1 MVPSTFHPAVARWF
15 ERTFGTATEC
25 QQRAWPAIREQRHA
39 LIAAPTGSGK
49 TLAAFLCAIDD
60 LVRQGLNSGLEDAPQ
75 VVYVSPLRALSNDVQ
90 RNLMAPLAG
99 IRDELL
105 QSGHA
110 DVDIRTFVRTGDT
123 PAASRALM
131 KRHPPHIIVTTP
143 ESLYLLLTS
152 DSSSTLLKS
161 VRTVIVDEIHAIIG
175 TKRGAHLSLSLER
188 LAALT
193 SYPLVRIGL
202 SATQRPIEQAAA
214 FLTGADH
221 HGTPLPCMV
230 IDLGHHRHRD
240 LAIEMPRSPLEAV
253 MSGEVWNET
262 YDRLAE
268 LIRAH
273 QSTLVFVN
281 TRRLAERLARHL
293 SERLGGEAVAAHHG
307 SLAREQR
314 FNAEQ
319 RLKDGKLRVLVATA
333 SLELGIDIGQVDLVC
348 QIGTTR
354 SISTFLQ
361 RAGRAGH
368 AVSGT
373 PKARL
378 FPLSRDE
385 LVESIAL
392 LDAVRRG
399 ELDTLRLLEAPLD
412 VLAQQIVASVAMREW
427 DEQQLYACVHRA
439 WPYRNLARDDFDAVV
454 RTLAEGW
461 SARRG
466 RMAAYL
472 HRDAVNGVL
481 RARRGAKL
489 TAVTCGGA
497 IPDNA
502 DYEVREQ
509 PQDIFVGTVN
519 EDFAIESSAGD
530 IFQLGNTSW
539 RIQRVEPGVVRVEN
553 ARGQPPTIPFW
564 FGEAPARTAELSLAV
579 SRLLADLARQFAAA
593 GGQDTALICGQA
605 AAWLMAQTGVIEPA
619 ARQAVDYLWCA
630 YQALGALPTRETPI
644 LERFFD
650 ESGGMQLVLHAPYGG
665 RINRAWGLS
674 LRKCFCRQFNFEL
687 QAAATEDAIVLSL
700 GETHSFP
707 LEEVWRYLHSA
718 SVRDLLT
725 QAVLDAP
732 LFNGRWRWVAT
743 VALAIPR
750 FRGGKKVPPRL
761 QRMRAEDLSA
771 AVFPDQLACLEN
783 VAGRREIPNHPLVTQ
798 TLRDCLTEAMDVDA
812 LEQLLAGMEQGTVR
826 GLARDL
832 TAPSPLAAE
841 ILNARPYAFLDD
853 APLEERRTQ
862 AVINRRWWDPQ
873 SASDL
878 SRLDP
883 EAIAQVRAEAGP
895 DFSSADEL
903 HDALL
908 SYGFLTGTELPGAQ
922 TWLQDLH
929 AARRVW
935 RLEGRGRAPLW
946 IAVERLPR
954 FVALY
959 SALTHDMAVPVEY
972 ARETWTPETAL
983 AAILRDRLQALGP
996 VTVAQLVAPLG
1007 VPVLMVQVALVQLEA
1022 EGFVLRGRFTPG
1034 ALEEEWCERRLLA
1047 RIHRY
1052 TVEQLRAQIVPVSA
1066 SAFLRFLFR
1075 WQHIAPESRL
1085 EGGRALAAVLG
1096 QLEGFIAPAGAWE
1109 QAILPARIRDYH
1121 LGQVDELGLSGRYG
1135 WARPVPARSAAT
1147 AVRVVPVAF
1156 FSRRLMS
1163 AWRRIYAQCAPP
1175 GGTTTLSA
1183 HAMRVLEALRACGA
1197 AFTDDLIDAAGLLAA
1212 QVEDALV
1219 ELIAAGRVTADSFG
1233 SLRRLARRSERRRS
1247 RRSENLAQSGR
1258 WVSLPPV
1265 TTAAPAPDELEMV
1278 TRTLLTRYGVVFRRL
1293 CEREPE
1299 LPPWRLLLD
1308 CLRRLEARGE
1318 IRGGRFIA
1326 GFAGEQFALN
1336 EAVAEL
1342 RHTSVSTAGVDSWVV
1357 LSAADPLNL
1366 AGLLTPGPRVPAVTA
1381 HRVLYQDGAPVACLK
1396 GGEVQYYVEVD
1407 SGATRR
1413 IRDRLVKPLISVSA
1427 HSRARHPHSR
1437 IF

>member
-1 MVPSTFHPAVARWF
+1 MPLTPFHPAVAGWF
-15 ERTFGTATEC
+15 ERTFGAATDC
-25 QQRAWPAIREQRHA
+25 QRRAWPAIRERRHA
-39 LIAAPTGSGK
+39 LVAAPTGSGK

-60 LVRQGLNSGLEDAPQ
+60 LVRRGLDGGLDDLPQ
-75 VVYVSPLRALSNDVQ
+75 VVYVSPLRALGNDVQ

-105 QSGHA
+105 HRGLP

-123 PAASRALM
+123 PPAGRALM

-152 DSSSTLLKS
+152 DGGSALLKS

-193 SYPLVRIGL
+193 GAPPVRIGL

-214 FLTGADH
+214 FLTGAD
-221 HGTPLPCMV
+221 GQGAPLPCTV
-230 IDLGHHRHRD
+230 IDLGHHRRRD
-240 LAIEMPRSPLEAV
+240 LAIEMPRSPLEEV

-268 LIRAH
+268 LIRGH
-273 QSTLVFVN
+273 KSTLVFVN

-293 SERLGGEAVAAHHG
+293 SERLGGDVVAAHHG
-307 SLAREQR
+307 SLSREQR
-314 FNAEQ
+314 LGAEQ
-319 RLKDGKLRVLVATA
+319 RLKEGGLRVLVATS

-348 QIGTTR
+348 QIGATR
-354 SISTFLQ
+354 SIGAFLQ

-368 AVSGT
+368 AVHGT

-385 LVESIAL
+385 LVEGIAL
-392 LDAVRRG
+392 LDAVRRE
-399 ELDTLRLLEAPLD
+399 ELDALRLLEAPLD
-412 VLAQQIVASVAMREW
+412 VLAQQIVAAVAMREW
-427 DEQQLYACVHRA
+427 DEQALYMLVRRA
-439 WPYRNLARDDFDAVV
+439 WPYRDLARDDFDAVV
-454 RTLAEGW
+454 HMLAEGF

-466 RMAAYL
+466 RMAAHL
-472 HRDAVNGVL
+472 HRDAVHSVL

-509 PQDIFVGTVN
+509 PQDVFVGTVN
-519 EDFAIESSAGD
+519 EDFAVESMAGD

-539 RIQRVEPGVVRVEN
+539 RIQRIEPGVVRVEN

-564 FGEAPARTAELSLAV
+564 FGEAPARTEELSRAV
-579 SRLLADLARQFAAA
+579 SRLRAGLARRFAAA
-593 GGQDTALICGQA
+593 DGGDAARICDEA
-605 AAWLMAQTGVIEPA
+605 AAWLMAQTGVSEPA
-619 ARQAVDYLWCA
+619 ARQAVEYSWCA
-630 YQALGALPTRETPI
+630 WRTLGALPTREQPV

-650 ESGGMQLVLHAPYGG
+650 ESGGMQLVLPAPYGG
-665 RINRAWGLS
+665 RLNRAWGLS
-674 LRKCFCRQFNFEL
+674 LRKCFCRRFNFEL

-718 SVRDLLT
+718 SVRDVLT

-732 LFNGRWRWVAT
+732 LFNARWRWVAA

-761 QRMRAEDLSA
+761 QRMLAEDLSA
-771 AVFPDQLACLEN
+771 VVFPDQLACLEN
-783 VAGRREIPNHPLVTQ
+783 VAGRREIPDHPLVKQ
-798 TLRDCLTEAMDVDA
+798 TLRDCLTEAMDIDA
-812 LEQLLAGMEQGTVR
+812 LERLLKDMERGAVR

-832 TAPSPLAAE
+832 AAPSPLAAE
-841 ILNARPYAFLDD
+841 ILNARPHAFLDD

-862 AVINRRWWDPQ
+862 AVISRRWFDPQ

-878 SRLDP
+878 SQLDP
-883 EAIAQVRAEAGP
+883 QAIARVRAESQP
-895 DFSSADEL
+895 EFSNADEL

-908 SYGFLTGTELPGAQ
+908 SYGFLSEAELQGAQ
-922 TWLQDLH
+922 AWLRDLH
-929 AARRVW
+929 AARRAW
-935 RLEGRGRAPLW
+935 RMEGHGGAPLW
-946 IAVERLPR
+946 LAVERLPR
-954 FVALY
+954 FAALFP
-959 SALTHDMAVPVEY
+959 SLRHDLAVPAEY
-972 ARETWTPETAL
+972 ARESWTGDTAL
-983 AAILRDRLQALGP
+983 TAVLRDRLQALGP
-996 VTVAQLVAPLG
+996 VTAAQLAAPLG
-1007 VPVLMVQVALVQLEA
+1007 LPATAITAALLQLEA
-1022 EGFVLRGRFTPG
+1022 EGVILRGRFTPG
-1034 ALEEEWCERRLLA
+1034 TDGEEWCERRLLA

-1052 TVEQLRAQIVPVSA
+1052 TVEQLRAQIAPVSA
-1066 SAFLRFLFR
+1066 SVYLRFLFR
-1075 WQHIAPESRL
+1075 WQHVAPEGRL
-1085 EGGRALAAVLG
+1085 EGARALAAVLG
-1096 QLEGFIAPAGAWE
+1096 QLEGFIAPAAAWE
-1109 QAILPARIRDYH
+1109 QAILPVRVRDYH
-1121 LGQVDELGLSGRYG
+1121 AGMVDELGLSGRYG
-1135 WARPVPARSAAT
+1135 WARPVQATPAAT
-1147 AVRVVPVAF
+1147 AVQVIPVAF

-1163 AWRRIYAQCAPP
+1163 QWRNVYARALPAGAGAP
-1175 GGTTTLSA
+1175 SA
-1183 HAMRVLEALRACGA
+1183 AAARVLDALRRQGA
-1197 AFTDDLIDAAGLLAA
+1197 AFTDDLIDASGLLAA
-1212 QVEDALV
+1212 QVEEALV
-1219 ELIAAGRVTADSFG
+1219 ELIARGLVTADSFG
-1233 SLRRLARRSERRRS
+1233 SLRTLARRGERRRRPGGLMS
-1247 RRSENLAQSGR
+1247 SGR
-1258 WVSLPPV
+1258 WVALPPV
-1265 TTAAPAPDELEMV
+1265 AAGPLTPDILEMV
-1278 TRTLLTRYGVVFRRL
+1278 ARTLLGRYGVVFRRL

-1318 IRGGRFIA
+1318 IRGGQFVA

-1342 RHTSVSTAGVDSWVV
+1342 RRPQAPAAGAGRWVV

-1366 AGLLTPGPRVPAVTA
+1366 IGLLTPGPRVPAVTA
-1381 HRVLYQDGAPVACLK
+1381 HRVLYEDGTPIAGLK
-1396 GGEVQYYVEVD
+1396 GGEVHHFADVD
-1407 SGATRR
+1407 PRQAWR
-1413 IRDRLVKPLISVSA
+1413 IRDRLAGPLA
-1427 HSRARHPHSR
+1427 PAPERARTRHPRPR
-1437 IF
+1437 IY

>member
-1 MVPSTFHPAVARWF
+1 MPLSPFHPAVAGWF
-15 ERTFGTATEC
+15 ERTFSAATDC
-25 QQRAWPAIREQRHA
+25 QQQAWPAIRSRRHA

-60 LVRQGLNSGLEDAPQ
+60 LVRQGLDAGLEDKPQ

-105 QSGHA
+105 QSGLS
-110 DVDIRTFVRTGDT
+110 DVDVRTFVRTGDT

-152 DSSSTLLKS
+152 DSGSKLLES
-161 VRTVIVDEIHAIIG
+161 VKTVIVDEIHAIIG
-175 TKRGAHLSLSLER
+175 SKRGAHLSLSLER

-193 SYPLVRIGL
+193 AEPPVRIGL
-202 SATQRPIEQAAA
+202 SATQRPIEAAAA
-214 FLTGADH
+214 FLTGADDR
-221 HGTPLPCMV
+221 GAPLPCAV
-230 IDLGHHRHRD
+230 IDLGHRRQRD
-240 LAIEMPRSPLEAV
+240 LAIEMPRAPLEAV

-262 YDRLAE
+262 YDRLTE
-268 LIRAH
+268 LVREH
-273 QSTLVFVN
+273 RSTLVFVN

-293 SERLGGEAVAAHHG
+293 SERLGEEAVTAHHG
-307 SLAREQR
+307 SLSREQR
-314 FNAEQ
+314 FSAEQ

-368 AVSGT
+368 AVHGT

-385 LVESIAL
+385 LVEGIAL

-399 ELDTLRLLEAPLD
+399 ELDALRLLEAPLD
-412 VLAQQIVASVAMREW
+412 VLAQQIVATVAMREW
-427 DEQQLYACVHRA
+427 DEQALYGLARRA
-439 WPYRNLARDDFDAVV
+439 WPYRNLNRDDFDAVV
-454 RTLAEGW
+454 RMLAEGI

-466 RMAAYL
+466 RMSAYL

-509 PQDIFVGTVN
+509 PQDVFVGTVN
-519 EDFAIESSAGD
+519 EDFAVESMAGD

-553 ARGQPPTIPFW
+553 AHGQPPTIPFW
-564 FGEAPARTAELSLAV
+564 IGEAPARTAELSLAV
-579 SRLLADLARQFAAA
+579 SRLRASLARQFAAA
-593 GGQDTALICGQA
+593 GGDVAQICASA
-605 AAWLMAQTGVIEPA
+605 ATGLMAQTGVGEPA

-630 YQALGALPTRETPI
+630 WRALGALPTREQPI

-665 RINRAWGLS
+665 RLNRAWGLS

-707 LEEVWRYLHSA
+707 LEDVWRYLNSA
-718 SVRDLLT
+718 SVHDVLT

-732 LFNGRWRWVAT
+732 LFNARWRWVAA

-750 FRGGKKVPPRL
+750 FRGGSKVPPRL
-761 QRMRAEDLSA
+761 QRMLAEDLSA
-771 AVFPDQLACLEN
+771 VVFPDQLACLEN
-783 VAGRREIPNHPLVTQ
+783 VAGRRQIPDHPLVAQ
-798 TLRDCLTEAMDVDA
+798 TLRDCLTEAMDIDG
-812 LEQLLAGMEQGTVR
+812 LERLLKNMERGAVA

-832 TAPSPLAAE
+832 TTPSPLAAE

-862 AVINRRWWDPQ
+862 AVISRRWFDPR

-878 SRLDP
+878 SQLDP
-883 EAIAQVRAEAGP
+883 EAIARVRAEAWP

-908 SYGFLTGTELPGAQ
+908 SYGFLAEPELSDGGP
-922 TWLQDLH
+922 LLKELRD
-929 AARRVW
+929 ARRAW
-935 RLEGRGRAPLW
+935 RMEGHGGAPLW

-954 FVALY
+954 FAALFP
-959 SALTHDMAVPVEY
+959 ALKHDMTVPADY
-972 ARETWTPETAL
+972 TRESWTPETGLPAV
-983 AAILRDRLQALGP
+983 LRDRLQALGP
-996 VTVAQLVAPLG
+996 VTAMQLAAPLG
-1007 VPVLMVQVALVQLEA
+1007 LPAAAIATALAQLEA
-1022 EGFVLRGRFTPG
+1022 EGFIMRGRFTPG
-1034 ALEEEWCERRLLA
+1034 AADEEWCERRLLA

-1052 TVEQLRAQIVPVSA
+1052 TVEQLRAQIAPVSA
-1066 SAFLRFLFR
+1066 SSYLRFLFR
-1075 WQHIAPESRL
+1075 WQHVDPEGRR
-1085 EGGRALAAVLG
+1085 EGVRALAAVLG

-1109 QAILPARIRDYH
+1109 QAILPVRVRDYH
-1121 LGQVDELGLSGRYG
+1121 PGMVDELGLSGRYG
-1135 WARPVPARSAAT
+1135 WARPVPASPSAAT
-1147 AVRVVPVAF
+1147 AVQVIPVAF

-1163 AWRRIYAQCAPP
+1163 LWRGVYAHASPA
-1175 GGTTTLSA
+1175 GSTKLSA
-1183 HAMRVLEALRACGA
+1183 NAARVLDALRGQGA

-1212 QVEDALV
+1212 QVEEALV

-1233 SLRRLARRSERRRS
+1233 SLRSLARRGERRR
-1247 RRSENLAQSGR
+1247 RRRAEGWTHSGR
-1258 WVSLPPV
+1258 WVALPPV
-1265 TTAAPAPDELEMV
+1265 TADALTPDATEMV
-1278 TRTLLTRYGVVFRRL
+1278 ARTMLGRYGVVFRRL

-1342 RHTSVSTAGVDSWVV
+1342 RHAVPAAAEMDRWVV

-1366 AGLLTPGPRVPAVTA
+1366 VGLLTPGPRVPAVTA
-1381 HRVLYQDGAPVACLK
+1381 HRMLYEDGMPIASLK
-1396 GGEVQYYVEVD
+1396 GGEVQYYVEVE
-1407 SGATRR
+1407 ARKTWQ
-1413 IRDRLVKPLISVSA
+1413 IRDRLAGPLAPASE
-1427 HSRARHPHSR
+1427 RTRGRHPRPR
-1437 IF
+1437 IY